1 MAVTSDAMYNT
12 GTIVPSF
19 MSTNLYYGYV
29 PHCKKENQRNPV
41 YEHAEI
47 SKPLVFNCCSYD
59 TAMETD
65 DDGFSYST
73 ISNRLNNDS
82 VKPEAS
88 VQKRLKT
95 HEKLQQCQQQTAYD
109 ADTLRHRNRKRCNSD
124 LSPASQL
131 KRFREGGGKDHVHY
145 GTGST
150 KDYGSATVTYESE
163 ALCVKATND
172 NLQESM
178 ITNESCCWTAG
189 NHNLLYNS
197 ECKQLLSNNEH
208 KSIENSVEYE
218 KILFETHG
226 CSIYQFHRL
235 QLVDNGCNETEF

>member
-1 MAVTSDAMYNT
+1 MAVTSDAMYNA

-19 MSTNLYYGYV
+19 MSTNIYYGYV
-29 PHCKKENQRNPV
+29 PHCKRENQRNAAC
-41 YEHAEI
+41 EHAEI
-47 SKPLVFNCCSYD
+47 SKPLLFDCCSYD

-65 DDGFSYST
+65 DDGCGYST
-73 ISNRLNNDS
+73 VSGRLNNDY
-82 VKPEAS
+82 VMLEAS

-95 HEKLQQCQQQTAYD
+95 NDKLQQCQQQTAYN

-124 LSPASQL
+124 LSPTSQL
-131 KRFREGGGKDHVHY
+131 KKFREGSGKDHVHY

-150 KDYGSATVTYESE
+150 KDYGLATVSCESE
-163 ALCVKATND
+163 ALHVNTAN
-172 NLQESM
+172 NILQESM

-197 ECKQLLSNNEH
+197 ECKQLLSSNEH

-235 QLVDNGCNETEF
+235 QLVDNDCNETEF